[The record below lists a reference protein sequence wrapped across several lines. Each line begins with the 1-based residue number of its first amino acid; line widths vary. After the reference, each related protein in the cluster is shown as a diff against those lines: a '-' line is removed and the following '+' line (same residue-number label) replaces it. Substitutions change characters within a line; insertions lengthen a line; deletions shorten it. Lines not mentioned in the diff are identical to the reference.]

1 MSFNV
6 QDKIALVTGA
16 NRGIGKAIVDSLI
29 QHGVNKVYAAVR
41 NIDSAQ
47 PLVDAYGEKVVPILI
62 DLGKPETIIDAANV
76 AEDVHLVINNAG
88 VASFASPLA
97 DEALEA
103 LQYDMDVNV
112 FGLIRMAQAF
122 APNLKANGG
131 GAFVQLNSIASI
143 KCFSDFATYSASKAA
158 AYSIT
163 QGLHDKLKEQG
174 TAVLSVHPGPI
185 ATDMAVD
192 AGFGEIAEPPSLV
205 SESII
210 DALKS
215 GDFHVF
221 PDTMAKQ
228 IGNQYENFA
237 KNIVEVNLME
247 G

>member
-29 QHGVNKVYAAVR
+29 QHGVNKVYAAGR

-103 LQYDMDVNV
+103 LQYDIDVNV

-143 KCFSDFATYSASKAA
+143 KCFSDFAT
-158 AYSIT
+158 
-163 QGLHDKLKEQG
+163 
-174 TAVLSVHPGPI
+174 
-185 ATDMAVD
+185 
-192 AGFGEIAEPPSLV
+192 
-205 SESII
+205 
-210 DALKS
+210 
-215 GDFHVF
+215 
-221 PDTMAKQ
+221 
-228 IGNQYENFA
+228 
-237 KNIVEVNLME
+237 
-247 G
+247 

>member
-1 MSFNV
+1 MSFDV
-6 QDKIALVTGA
+6 QDKIVLVTGA

-29 QHGVNKVYAAVR
+29 QHGASKVYAAVR
-41 NIDSAQ
+41 TIDTAQ
-47 PLVDAYGEKVVPILI
+47 PLVEAYGKKVVPIHI
-62 DLGKPETIIDAANV
+62 DMEKSDTITAAAQV
-76 AEDVHLVINNAG
+76 ASDVQLVVNNAG

-103 LQYDMDVNV
+103 LQYEMKINV

-122 APNLKANGG
+122 APILKANGG

-185 ATDMAVD
+185 ATDMVD
-192 AGFGEIAEPPSLV
+192 GLGFDKMAEPPTVV

-210 DALKS
+210 DALKT
-215 GDFHVF
+215 GEFHVF

-228 IGNQYENFA
+228 VGGQYENFA